1 MTGILAAPGVALGAV
16 ATAAAPEATGGA
28 IGPGETFLFWVLA
41 IVSVLAACGLIFAR
55 RAAYSAVSLVVVMI
69 ALAFMYTAQGAP
81 FMGVTQVVVYTGAI
95 MMLFLFVLMLVGV
108 DAADSLHETIKN
120 QRWVAVVAGLGLVI
134 VLVGVAAQAVG
145 LRDVAGLETANADSN
160 PVGVA
165 RVLFGDYV
173 FAMEL
178 TGALLI
184 TAALGAVV
192 LTHAERLRPKVTQ
205 EQVAEEKMRAFAKR
219 GGRIEQL
226 PAPGVYAR
234 SNAADLPALSATG
247 EPVVSSVPRVLRV
260 RGQER
265 TIGEVSPETV
275 AAIALAAT
283 SPAAGVHGGDA
294 TRAVGLSGLPD
305 MPGEAPPVPLI
316 PGSPAGDRARLAA
329 REAAAIEGGT
339 GVEPSGDVGT
349 EAPGAVGGGAQGEA
363 TDDVEG
369 DRPETDDAGLPL
381 ADAGEKAAASEER
394 AERKPE
400 GPGDTLDADAETVD
414 AGDAVVRGEAAAPD
428 GDAAPDGADAGPD
441 EEDAK

>member
-1 MTGILAAPGVALGAV
+1 
-16 ATAAAPEATGGA
+16 
-28 IGPGETFLFWVLA
+28 
-41 IVSVLAACGLIFAR
+41 
-55 RAAYSAVSLVVVMI
+55 
-69 ALAFMYTAQGAP
+69 
-81 FMGVTQVVVYTGAI
+81 
-95 MMLFLFVLMLVGV
+95 V